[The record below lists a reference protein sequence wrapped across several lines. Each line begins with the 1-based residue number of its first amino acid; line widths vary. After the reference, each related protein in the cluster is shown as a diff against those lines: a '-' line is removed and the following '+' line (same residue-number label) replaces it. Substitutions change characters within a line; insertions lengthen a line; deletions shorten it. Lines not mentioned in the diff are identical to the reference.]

1 MAISKEQL
9 DRILGNQ
16 SILDRVLSSNQPTMK
31 AYTPSTFDVINS
43 NIQQKLEQAGLD
55 RYKARDF
62 TEKFLGSNNNIGLA
76 DFTPYGIAKGSE
88 YAGNQFFAP
97 AVQDFQQGNIASGL
111 GGTGLGVGAMIL
123 GTGKIPTPIKTA
135 AAGAKKAVTEMAERA
150 VATPKAIDAASRFKG
165 GEKAGIYRGSEAFGG
180 ITPQKLGSMRSE
192 YLNKMEQGVG
202 GRNWYDESSAD
213 INRWVGKNPTQ
224 ADQLANILAI
234 TSAETP
240 VASNLMYANKAW
252 NQYLTGSPLN
262 TGKRPERMGKDILSI
277 MTNPEASASGLKRS
291 PFSAGLSVDWRG
303 KEFASRPTHDIHDV
317 RAWGI
322 TDPKT
327 GDYWKKGVGEA
338 GHRFLDEQAD
348 YVTQEAL
355 KRNLGGVSDW
365 NPYRAQAAAWIAQK
379 AQKEGKPI
387 AETAKHYGTYA
398 PNYQGLLTREWIP
411 ANTADHLPELFN
423 ASDEI
428 KQLYSQAMESRILN
442 KDKID
447 NLARSIGALS
457 DTTTPNIGYYEG
469 EFNPA
474 FISRIGVGKSTGSQS
489 IDPASENVMKAAASA
504 HGILGVQKQSAWNY
518 LGGEVPMSQAGGIKL
533 LGKNPSPE
541 KFKEFTAKLQEIGGD
556 VPMYDPEG
564 GLRLLNFVDEDALR
578 KQGLND
584 VQIAEEVAKQKSAF
598 GKKVKTLAKEY
609 NLNPSFHALSS
620 DIYPFNAPNKWS
632 VKPYLKTIEESGLEN
647 ATSNAMQQYAG
658 GLLDEQL
665 KQSQALNLT
674 NASWYEPMMKALKE
688 GGLPKLKELVK
699 AGIVPAIA
707 LTVAP
712 SIYQQDQSY
721 R

>member
-1 MAISKEQL
+1 MAITQKEFDRIMGNQSAL
-9 DRILGNQ
+9 DRIIQ
-16 SILDRVLSSNQPTMK
+16 QNQPTVK
-31 AYTPSTFDVINS
+31 PYYPSTAE
-43 NIQQKLEQAGLD
+43 KLSSAAQSFLESTGMN
-55 RYKARDF
+55 RYQARDL
-62 TEKFLGSNNNIGLA
+62 TGKFLGDNNQIGLA

-88 YAGNQFFAP
+88 YAGREFFAP
-97 AVQDFQQGNIASGL
+97 AIQNAQQGNIGSAIGN
-111 GGTGLGVGAMIL
+111 TGLGIGATLLGVG
-123 GTGKIPTPIKTA
+123 KVPTPVKTA
-135 AAGAKKAVTEMAERA
+135 AKSAAKNVVEMAERA
-150 VATPKAIDAASRFKG
+150 VASPKAVDVASRFKAG
-165 GEKAGIYRGSEAFGG
+165 DKAGIYRGSEAFGG

-213 INRWVGKNPTQ
+213 INRWVGGNPTQ

-252 NQYLTGSPLN
+252 NQYLTGAPLN
-262 TGKRPERMGKDILSI
+262 TGKRPERMGKDILNI
-277 MTNPEASASGLKRS
+277 MKNPEASASGLKRS

-322 TDPKT
+322 IDPKT
-327 GDYWKKGVGEA
+327 GGDWKKGVGEA
-338 GHRFLDEQAD
+338 GHRFLDEQSD

-387 AETAKHYGTYA
+387 AETAKHYGSYS

-411 ANTADHLPELFN
+411 ANTSNHLPELLN
-423 ASDEI
+423 ADDKT
-428 KQLYSQAMESRILN
+428 KQIYSQAMENQIL
-442 KDKID
+442 DKNSID

-457 DTTTPNIGYYEG
+457 DRTIPNIGYYEG

-518 LGGEVPMSQAGGIKL
+518 LGGEVPMNQAGGIKL

-541 KFKEFTAKLQEIGGD
+541 KFKEFTKKLQEIGGD
-556 VPMYDPEG
+556 IPMYDPEG

-584 VQIAEEVAKQKSAF
+584 AQVAEEVAKQKSAF

-620 DIYPFNAPNKWS
+620 DIYPFNAPDKWS
-632 VKPYLKTIEESGLEN
+632 VKPYLKSIEESGLEN
-647 ATSNAMQQYAG
+647 PTSNAMQQYAG

-674 NASWYEPMMKALKE
+674 NASWYEPMMNAIRE

-712 SIYQQDQSY
+712 SIYQQEQAY
-721 R
+721 Q